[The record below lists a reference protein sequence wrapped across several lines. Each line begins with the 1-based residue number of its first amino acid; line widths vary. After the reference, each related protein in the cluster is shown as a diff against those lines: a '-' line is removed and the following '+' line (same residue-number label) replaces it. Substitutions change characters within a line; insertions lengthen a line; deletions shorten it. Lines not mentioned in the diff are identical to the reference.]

1 MNNNNKKNITKTSRG
16 YRLKDS
22 THSMI
27 EKIQLLING
36 NKDTVI
42 SRAVR
47 MYYNQIIN
55 ERKNI
60 ILEIKKSN
68 N

>member
-1 MNNNNKKNITKTSRG
+1 MKNNMKKNSTKTSKG

-22 THSMI
+22 THSLI

-36 NKDTVI
+36 SKDIVI
-42 SRAVR
+42 SKAVR

-55 ERKNI
+55 ERKI
-60 ILEIKKSN
+60 IVLENKKSN